1 MVIITNE
8 IKKRISE
15 VQSTTTES
23 VSSIQG
29 VEEVIR
35 DVNSL
40 VLTIASAVEEQSIAT
55 SEIAGN
61 ISNASNGVGEVE
73 ENMSQISIVSKKI
86 AEDIA
91 YINKIKQLIEIWGI
105 SAIYETRQEMN
116 RSTDIA
122 FETLENNLDIIAWGL
137 KSFRDGKD
145 KIVKEKVKK
154 GLKIR
159 FIAPSPDSYYVKQR
173 EIDEK
178 EVEGQIRKTIVD
190 LGQWIEELKKIAPA
204 PEDIQIKYYNSLPE
218 DFYFR
223 VDDYIFI
230 GPYQWSKSSQ
240 QTISYEFKG
249 QSSKGFA
256 YYNDYFEKLWNS
268 QEFCS

>member
-1 MVIITNE
+1 MRSKINEWLEQTNATLINQIIFLIGIVVICVSFFQKNVDA
-8 IKKRISE
+8 KNVLIS
-15 VQSTTTES
+15 V
-23 VSSIQG
+23 G
-29 VEEVIR
+29 C
-35 DVNSL
+35 SL
-40 VLTIASAVEEQSIAT
+40 IAST
-55 SEIAGN
+55 
-61 ISNASNGVGEVE
+61 
-73 ENMSQISIVSKKI
+73 IVSYLTSKYLI
-86 AEDIA
+86 R
-91 YINKIKQLIEIWGI
+91 INKIKQLIEIWGI

-204 PEDIQIKYYNSLPE
+204 PENIQIKYYNSLPE

-230 GPYQWSKSSQ
+230 GPYQWGKSSQ

-268 QEFCS
+268 QDFCS